1 MKRLEN
7 KVCIITGAAS
17 GIGWVTAQK
26 FAAEGATIVI
36 WDVQQEKGEKAVQ
49 DLLNTGAKASFQLV
63 NTASFEAT
71 ENAAKHVFDTY
82 GKIDVIINNAGIT
95 RYATLAKMSI
105 DDWQKVIDVNL
116 TGVFNCTKNGL
127 TMRVEPFLFCVAGII
142 WGLFFRKKY

>member
-1 MKRLEN
+1 MKVLEN

-26 FAAEGATIVI
+26 FANEGATIVI
-36 WDVQQEKGEKAVQ
+36 WDVQKEKGESAVAE
-49 DLLNTGAKASFQLV
+49 LMASGAKASFQLV

-71 ENAAKHVFDTY
+71 EQAAKEVFDTY

-95 RYATLAKMSI
+95 RDATLAKMSI

-116 TGVFNCTKNGL
+116 IVQNRFHH
-127 TMRVEPFLFCVAGII
+127 I
-142 WGLFFRKKY
+142 W